1 VWPEYLFLAVV
12 LVGGRIPEGVPGG
25 AMTKSE
31 RLITRNMEL
40 SAEFSRH
47 LFEHPELEEKIPV
60 GAEIVL
66 LPEFD
71 PELKKH
77 NLRLARKIEKQGGQ
91 VILITI
97 KKMRPKRLS
106 RIESLGVSL

>member
-1 VWPEYLFLAVV
+1 
-12 LVGGRIPEGVPGG
+12 
-25 AMTKSE
+25 MKKSE
-31 RLITRNMEL
+31 GLISRNIEL

-71 PELKKH
+71 AELKEF
-77 NLRLARKIEKQGGQ
+77 NLKLGRKIEREGGK
-91 VILITI
+91 VFYVKIPKL
-97 KKMRPKRLS
+97 RPRQMS
-106 RIESLGVSL
+106 RIESVEVSS

>member
-1 VWPEYLFLAVV
+1 
-12 LVGGRIPEGVPGG
+12 
-25 AMTKSE
+25 MTKSE
-31 RLITRNMEL
+31 RLVTRNMEL

-77 NLRLARKIEKQGGQ
+77 NLRLAREIRKEGGK
-91 VILITI
+91 VVLVTI
-97 KKMRPKRLS
+97 RKMLPKRMS
-106 RIESLGVSL
+106 RIESLGVST

>member
-1 VWPEYLFLAVV
+1 M
-12 LVGGRIPEGVPGG
+12 R
-25 AMTKSE
+25 KSE

-47 LFEHPELEEKIPV
+47 LFEPPELEAKIPV

-77 NLRLARKIEKQGGQ
+77 NLRLARRIEKEGGK
-91 VILITI
+91 VVLVTI
-97 KKMRPKRLS
+97 KKMLPKRMS
-106 RIESLGVSL
+106 RIECIGLAI

>member
-1 VWPEYLFLAVV
+1 
-12 LVGGRIPEGVPGG
+12 
-25 AMTKSE
+25 MTKSE

-40 SAEFSRH
+40 SVEFSRH

-77 NLRLARKIEKQGGQ
+77 NLRLVRKIQKEGRK
-91 VILITI
+91 VVLVTIL
-97 KKMRPKRLS
+97 KMLPKRMS
-106 RIESLGVSL
+106 RFESLQVAI